1 LRAESIVGVQFCK
14 RLERVAWLSILFS
27 GIILLVGVL
36 LAHVLRTH
44 GDMAAVTAGKTSA
57 SAVLDIG
64 VLVFREGLECILAL
78 AALTASLKG
87 TQRKYQSP
95 VSVGVGIAFVAT
107 LLTWCIA
114 VRILDDIGKNLS
126 ALARSSGIGAARDSR
141 SARRNELVLSQ
152 ALLDWLDFA

>member
-1 LRAESIVGVQFCK
+1 
-14 RLERVAWLSILFS
+14 
-27 GIILLVGVL
+27 
-36 LAHVLRTH
+36 
-44 GDMAAVTAGKTSA
+44 MAAVTAGKTSA

-64 VLVFREGLECILAL
+64 VLVFREGLECILVL